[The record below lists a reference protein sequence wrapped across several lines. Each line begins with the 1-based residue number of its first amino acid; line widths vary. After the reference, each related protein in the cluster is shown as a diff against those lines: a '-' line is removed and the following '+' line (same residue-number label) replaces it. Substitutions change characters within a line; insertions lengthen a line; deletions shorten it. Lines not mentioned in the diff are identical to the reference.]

1 MTTRALPRA
10 KTTAAKSMDILELI
24 DDSAQ
29 AGGLQQN
36 RPFTCPWEECPKVRI
51 AHLNLHSSFNQNS
64 TGCELSFFPALFKL
78 RRLTNLG
85 LQSFNRK
92 SDLQRHH
99 RIHTNERPYTCNQPD
114 CGKSFIQRSA
124 LTVHIR
130 THTGEKPHQ
139 CEAPT
144 CGKSFSDVRPSLVCR
159 PCDMMANLPCS
170 RRVLRDIVAYT
181 PASVLTDVPW
191 KSAIRGEM
199 LQIT

>member
-1 MTTRALPRA
+1 MTRAPPPV
-10 KTTAAKSMDILELI
+10 KTTTAKSMDILELI
-24 DDSAQ
+24 DDSGQ
-29 AGGLQQN
+29 PGGVQQN

-51 AHLNLHSSFNQNS
+51 AISCQFPSSK
-64 TGCELSFFPALFKL
+64 TLSLRSLSRPGSPQQRQLTKL
-78 RRLTNLG
+78 RLCRT
-85 LQSFNRK
+85 QSFNRK

-144 CGKSFSDVRPSLVCR
+144 CGKSFSDVRLSLPYR
-159 PCDMMANLPCS
+159 P
-170 RRVLRDIVAYT
+170 
-181 PASVLTDVPW
+181 W
-191 KSAIRGEM
+191 
-199 LQIT
+199 